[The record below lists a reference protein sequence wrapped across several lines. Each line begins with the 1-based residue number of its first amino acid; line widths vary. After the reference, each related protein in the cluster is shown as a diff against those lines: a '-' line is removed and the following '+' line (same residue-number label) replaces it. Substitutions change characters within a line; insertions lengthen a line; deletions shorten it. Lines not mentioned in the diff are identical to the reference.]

1 MLTNTYLAL
10 LGLPGGSEIIIIG
23 IIALLL
29 FGSRLPKVARSMG
42 KSIVEFKKGIKNVQ
56 EDIDDASEDPVPPV
70 DDDAS
75 KEFSAPSSDGKK
87 ESSPPP
93 PEGGAGYRDKG
104 DLSNPGDSS
113 SS

>member
-56 EDIDDASEDPVPPV
+56 EDIDDASDDPAPPV
-70 DDDAS
+70 DYDDS
-75 KEFSAPSSDGKK
+75 K

-93 PEGGAGYRDKG
+93 PEGGSSHRDKG

>member
-29 FGSRLPKVARSMG
+29 FGARLPKVARSMG

-56 EDIDDASEDPVPPV
+56 DDIDDASDDPAPSDGSAPPV
-70 DDDAS
+70 DYDDS
-75 KEFSAPSSDGKK
+75 K
-87 ESSPPP
+87 ESSPPSP
-93 PEGGAGYRDKG
+93 PSPEGGSSSHREKG

-113 SS
+113 SN

>member
-1 MLTNTYLAL
+1 MLTNTYLAI

-29 FGSRLPKVARSMG
+29 FGARLPKVARSMG

-56 EDIDDASEDPVPPV
+56 DDIDDASDDPVPPV
-70 DDDAS
+70 DYDDS
-75 KEFSAPSSDGKK
+75 K
-87 ESSPPP
+87 ESSPPSP
-93 PEGGAGYRDKG
+93 PSPEGGSSSHREKG

-113 SS
+113 SN

>member
-56 EDIDDASEDPVPPV
+56 EDIDDASDDPSPPL
-70 DDDAS
+70 DDDDS
-75 KEFSAPSSDGKK
+75 K
-87 ESSPPP
+87 ESSPPS
-93 PEGGAGYRDKG
+93 PEAGKAESGSGYRDKG
-104 DLSNPGDSS
+104 DLRYPGDSS
-113 SS
+113 SN